1 MFYMLVAPLH
11 RAVKINRIVLD
22 NQIFRL
28 HYKATSLLLLMFS
41 ILVTSTQYFGE
52 PIDCIQHDSVP
63 ANVIRT
69 FCWIHS
75 TFNVPAAFN
84 ATVGVDGVPH
94 PGIQKY
100 TPDEVR
106 RYYGYYQW
114 VCMVLFLQAACF
126 YVPRYLWKCYEQG
139 LIRSLVQDLDCP
151 IKEDADVC
159 RKTEVVARY
168 VRNHLNMHGRY
179 FGWYVTAEV
188 LNFVNVLGQ
197 ILLTDAFLGNMF
209 TTFGTDVLNHHNE
222 DPDVRNDPYDLG
234 VPAHHQV
241 FLPPVRFVWR
251 RDEAR
256 RPVPARAEHHQREDL
271 HLPLVLVGHPS
282 HAHGHRAGVPPGD
295 HRVAEI
301 ARDDSAV
308 PGAHGRP
315 SHARDGHQARLHL
328 RLVSAGPSLQEH
340 EPGALSHLYQRAR
353 QVTGGRVRQEAT
365 RRSRH
370 LQHEH
375 RLIFQLA
382 MGAPRG
388 LLEKIR

>member
-234 VPAHHQV
+234 VPAHHQNIINEKIYI
-241 FLPPVRFVWR
+241 FLWFWWVILATLTGIELVYRLATIVLPKLREMILRYRARMADRRMLEMVTKRVCISDWFLLDLLCKNMNPVHYRTFINELAKSLE
-251 RDEAR
+251 DEYGKR
-256 RPVPARAEHHQREDL
+256 L
-271 HLPLVLVGHPS
+271 L
-282 HAHGHRAGVPPGD
+282 AGVD
-295 HRVAEI
+295 TSNTSTV
-301 ARDDSAV
+301 
-308 PGAHGRP
+308 
-315 SHARDGHQARLHL
+315 
-328 RLVSAGPSLQEH
+328 
-340 EPGALSHLYQRAR
+340 
-353 QVTGGRVRQEAT
+353 
-365 RRSRH
+365 
-370 LQHEH
+370 
-375 RLIFQLA
+375 
-382 MGAPRG
+382 
-388 LLEKIR
+388 